1 MTSTS
6 LRWGILSTGKI
17 ARTLAAAIHQSRTGA
32 LLAVGSR
39 RQETAEAFGAELDV
53 PRRYGSYAALL
64 ADPDVDVVYNA
75 LPNHLHAEW
84 GIKAAQAGKHILCE
98 KPLATNLGQAMAL
111 VEAARYHDV
120 FLLEAFMYRCH
131 PQTAK
136 LVELIQAGAV
146 GKVRLI
152 QASFT
157 GNIGLDLGNI
167 RLQNGA
173 AGGSLMDLGCYTM
186 SMARLI
192 ASAALGQ
199 VTTPGLHNQLE
210 IGGAALAR
218 QEVAELLE
226 VKGCAWI
233 GTESRVDQVATAA
246 LRFPGDII
254 ASLTCGNQCAADRTV
269 RVWGSEGQLEV
280 PNPWFPQ
287 ERDNEIIVTRAGEQP
302 EKVVVHAEQPLYV
315 IEVDTVAA
323 HLAAR
328 QAPSPC
334 MTWAD
339 SLGQQAALDRWRE
352 SIGLVFDEER
362 DEAALRQTVSKQ
374 PLRRR
379 PSVPPAMAM
388 RYGRVAGI
396 EQDVSRLVMGT
407 MIYHPDRQ
415 AFANAMLDYFFELGG
430 NCFDTAFG
438 YGGGYSE
445 PALGNWIRQRN
456 LREQVV
462 VVTKGGHSASVTPEM
477 IDSELPISLE
487 RLQTDYVDLYF
498 LHRDNPAVPVGEF
511 VDMFNRH
518 LAAGRVRAFGGSN
531 WTPARLAEAN
541 AYATRQGLTGFSAS
555 SPNFTLAVWNE
566 TPYFN
571 CVTATDP
578 ASKAW
583 YTEHQLPLFAWS
595 SQAMGFFTGRYHPD
609 DLTAP
614 STQSNGNQGG
624 ADGASNRANDLV
636 ARTWYSD
643 GNWQRYERAQ
653 ELGRRK
659 GVAATQIAVAY
670 VLAQP
675 FPSFALVGP
684 HTIEETRT
692 TALGLSVSL
701 TPEEAAWLNLEA

>member
-1 MTSTS
+1 MTSTP
-6 LRWGILSTGKI
+6 LRWGIISTGKI
-17 ARTLAAAIHQSRTGA
+17 ARTLADAIHRSRTGE

-39 RQETAEAFGAELDV
+39 RQETAAAFGAEFDV

-84 GIKAAQAGKHILCE
+84 SIKAAQAGKHILCE

-136 LVELIQAGAV
+136 LVELIKAGAV
-146 GKVRLI
+146 GEVRLI
-152 QASFT
+152 QSSFA
-157 GNIGLDLGNI
+157 GNMGLNLDNI

-173 AGGSLMDLGCYTM
+173 AGGSMMDLGCYTM

-192 ASAALGQ
+192 AGAALGQ
-199 VTTPGLHNQLE
+199 
-210 IGGAALAR
+210 
-218 QEVAELLE
+218 EVAEPLE

-233 GTESRVDQVATAA
+233 GAESRVDQVATAA
-246 LRFPGDII
+246 LRFPGNIV
-254 ASLTCGNQCAADRTV
+254 ASLTCGNQCAADRVV

-287 ERDNEIIVTRAGEQP
+287 ERDNEIIVTRTGCTISQQP
-302 EKVVVHAEQPLYV
+302 ETVLVHAEQPLYV
-315 IEVDTVAA
+315 TEVDTVAA

-334 MTWAD
+334 MTWED

-352 SIGLVFDEER
+352 SIGLVFDEEQ

-374 PLRRR
+374 PLRYR
-379 PSVPPAMAM
+379 PSVPPATAM

-415 AFANAMLDYFFELGG
+415 ALANAMLDYFFELGG
-430 NCFDTAFG
+430 NCFDTAFS
-438 YGGGYSE
+438 YRGGYSE

-477 IDSELPISLE
+477 IDHELPISLE

-511 VDMFNRH
+511 IDMFNRH
-518 LAAGRVRAFGGSN
+518 RAAGRVRAFGGSN

-541 AYATRQGLTGFSAS
+541 AYAARNGLAGFSAS

-566 TPYFN
+566 VPYFN

-583 YTEHQLPLFAWS
+583 YTEHEFPLFAWS

-609 DLTAP
+609 DR
-614 STQSNGNQGG
+614 SN
-624 ADGASNRANDLV
+624 DIV

-653 ELGRRK
+653 ELGQRK
-659 GVAATQIAVAY
+659 GVDATQIAVAY

-675 FPSFALVGP
+675 FPTFALVGP

-701 TPEEAAWLNLEA
+701 TPEEVAWLNLEA